1 MPRFSLTFLGVATSV
16 SLVAGAEPDEK
27 YLKAVKVEDETSR
40 KLVERIQKPGDS
52 ERERLFK
59 RLDEV
64 FTNRVPEDPTD
75 WFDLIVSGR
84 SEWTRDGSKYFAEF
98 HDRVIERLEM
108 KKGEAISRDIFA
120 TYARQ
125 YLGPDSPP
133 WKQAD
138 VFAEAR
144 GPFKHLDVNRDG
156 FLTPD
161 ECSPGL
167 RERFAQADTTGDGK
181 IDLLE
186 YQAYLRARVDYEVQT
201 TVSLDEK
208 QKEELKRAEQL
219 KDQMKGQEEARPV
232 VYHDPSQLP
241 KEMPGWFRQLD
252 TDGDAQVALYEWRVS
267 KRPLSEFEAMDLN
280 GDGLLEVT
288 EYLRYAKLVAEGS
301 IRTPDLRAAV
311 KK

>member
-1 MPRFSLTFLGVATSV
+1 MRRFSLTLLGVATSV
-16 SLVAGAEPDEK
+16 SLATGAEPDER

-40 KLVERIQKPGDS
+40 RLVERIQKPGDS

-64 FTNRVPEDPTD
+64 FTGRVPDDPAD
-75 WFDLIVSGR
+75 WFDLIVIGR
-84 SEWTRDGSKYFAEF
+84 SEWTRESSKYFAEF

-108 KKGEAISRDIFA
+108 KKGESISREAFSA
-120 TYARQ
+120 YARQ

-133 WKQAD
+133 WKMAD
-138 VFAEAR
+138 VYGEAR

-156 FLTPD
+156 FLTPE

-167 RERFAQADTTGDGK
+167 QERFAQADTTGDGK

-186 YQAYLRARVDYEVQT
+186 YQAYLRARVQYEVQT
-201 TVSLDEK
+201 TVPLDDK

-219 KDQMKGQEEARPV
+219 KAQEDARPV
-232 VYHDPSQLP
+232 VYHDPNKLP
-241 KEMPGWFRQLD
+241 KEMPSWFRQLD
-252 TDGDAQVALYEWRVS
+252 TDQDVQVGLYEWRES
-267 KRPLSEFEAMDLN
+267 KRPFAEFEAMDLN
-280 GDGLLEVT
+280 GDGLLEVV

-301 IRTPDLRAAV
+301 IRPPVLRAALPD
-311 KK
+311 KKK